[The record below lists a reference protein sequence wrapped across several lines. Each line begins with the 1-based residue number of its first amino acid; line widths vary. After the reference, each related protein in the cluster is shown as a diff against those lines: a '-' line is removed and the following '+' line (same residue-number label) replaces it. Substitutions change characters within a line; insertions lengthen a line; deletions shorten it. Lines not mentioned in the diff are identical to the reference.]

1 MNRGL
6 LIGVG
11 TGTAIIVWIVAACLG
26 GLFGWWLKP
35 VVETGDTKAFSSWA
49 RTKTEQENPG
59 ASAFVLVENGQAVQH
74 YYSAGVDADT
84 LFPAASMSKFF
95 AGLAVMVLVSEGKL
109 DLDESVST
117 YLTRWQLPE
126 SEFDHDQ
133 VTVRRLLSHTSGLT
147 DGLGFGDYLA
157 DEELPTLEASL
168 TNPRASSNQPVN
180 IQVGQAPGE
189 FLYSGGGYLI
199 LELVVE
205 EISGQTFADFVS
217 ERIFTP
223 MGMQRS
229 TYQYLGDQNNRA
241 ESFYPDG
248 SVAPTYQ
255 YASNAATALATST
268 ADLTQLVIRLNRDVA
283 ERIRAPEA
291 VAFGF
296 PIYGLGSFLFAPT
309 SSGDFIFGH
318 DGGNA
323 PAINTSL
330 RINPENW
337 DAFIMLESGHPSLA
351 SDIAA
356 EWVLWQTGYPD
367 FRSTERALRSALMPA
382 LFGSLFVL
390 VLGVAVYR
398 ANRGRG
404 E

>member
-1 MNRGL
+1 
-6 LIGVG
+6 
-11 TGTAIIVWIVAACLG
+11 
-26 GLFGWWLKP
+26 LFGWWLTP
-35 VVETGDTKAFSSWA
+35 VVEAGDTTAFSSWA
-49 RTKTEQENPG
+49 IAKTEQENPG
-59 ASAFVLVENGQAVQH
+59 ASAFVLIENGQAVH
-74 YYSAGVDADT
+74 PYYSAGVDADT

-95 AGLAVMVLVSEGKL
+95 AGLAVMALVDEGKL
-109 DLDESVST
+109 DLDEPVSN

-126 SEFDHDQ
+126 SQFDHNQ

-168 TNPRASSNQPVN
+168 SNPRASSNEPVH

-205 EISGQTFADFVS
+205 EVSGQTFAEFVG

-223 MGMQRS
+223 VGMQRS
-229 TYQYLGDQNNRA
+229 TYQYLGDQDNRA
-241 ESFYPDG
+241 ESFYLDG
-248 SVAPTYQ
+248 SVAPTYK
-255 YASNAATALATST
+255 YASNAATALTTSA
-268 ADLTQLVIRLNRDVA
+268 ADLTELVMRLNRDVA

-291 VAFGF
+291 MAFGF

-351 SDIAA
+351 SDVAA

-367 FRSTERALRSALMPA
+367 FRSTGRALRSALLPA
-382 LFGSLFVL
+382 GMGSLL
-390 VLGVAVYR
+390 IILLGVAAFR
-398 ANRGRG
+398 TSRPRG
-404 E
+404 

>member
-1 MNRGL
+1 MLRAGAAV
-6 LIGVG
+6 IG
-11 TGTAIIVWIVAACLG
+11 WILAACIG
-26 GLFGWWLKP
+26 GLFGWWLTP
-35 VVETGDTKAFSSWA
+35 VVEAGDTAAFSAWA
-49 RTKTEQENPG
+49 RARTEQENPG
-59 ASAFVLVENGQAVQH
+59 ASAIVLIENGQAVHQ

-95 AGLAVMVLVSEGKL
+95 AGLAVMALVDEGKL
-109 DLDESVST
+109 DLDEPVSN

-126 SEFDHDQ
+126 SQFGHNQ

-168 TNPRASSNQPVN
+168 SNPRASSNEPVH

-205 EISGQTFADFVS
+205 EVSGQTFAEFVG

-229 TYQYLGDQNNRA
+229 TYQYLGDQDNRA

-255 YASNAATALATST
+255 YASNAATALATSA
-268 ADLTQLVIRLNRDVA
+268 ADLTELVMRLNRDVA

-291 VAFGF
+291 MAFGF

-318 DGGNA
+318 DGGNT

-367 FRSTERALRSALMPA
+367 FRSTGRALLSALLPA
-382 LFGSLFVL
+382 GMGSLL
-390 VLGVAVYR
+390 IILLGVAAFR
-398 ANRGRG
+398 TSRPRG
-404 E
+404 